1 MSSGEGSIGVRFRN
15 RSLKKR
21 GEKGRLEGPGRVLLL
36 DVQLQLLLLSAVLFQ
51 TTTSSLFK
59 ATPIPLLPL
68 VLHPLPYSIIADSLA
83 MKVEKMS
90 SLDGGE
96 GGGKETKKRK
106 KPKVVLAEGELK
118 KKQNPCE

>member
-1 MSSGEGSIGVRFRN
+1 
-15 RSLKKR
+15 
-21 GEKGRLEGPGRVLLL
+21 
-36 DVQLQLLLLSAVLFQ
+36 
-51 TTTSSLFK
+51 
-59 ATPIPLLPL
+59 
-68 VLHPLPYSIIADSLA
+68 